1 MTPRLSSFLDAAR
14 WIAATLV
21 VVSHVRL
28 LFLIYKGSVQH
39 LTAPLKALYAVANV
53 GHEAVVV
60 FFVISGFLV
69 GGMSIRKIQQGRF
82 SLGDYTAARFS
93 RIYVVLIPAL
103 VAGGCLDYIGL
114 HWSNVSGVY
123 TAISPL
129 GDGSLNFKASIA
141 DNLNVPTFVGNVL
154 MLETIVTER
163 FGSNG
168 PLWSLVYEWWYYVLF
183 GAAAV
188 ALTAQRPTAR
198 IGAAALG
205 LLGLFV
211 LPPVIILWG
220 VIWVLG
226 AAAAMYVA
234 SSLPKPPI
242 WLGIVAFLIGAGV
255 YRHMHSVELTMG
267 EHSWHAFLSDLS
279 ITIGFCLLTMSCARA
294 GKALP
299 GAGFHKWAADFSYST
314 YLVHFP
320 FVLCVGTLAA
330 TFFGVPLA
338 GQPTAKAVALAGA
351 VLALAL
357 TYAYLFSRVTEVY
370 TPKVRDLLQRAIGRA
385 TPRAV
390 AVEQAGS

>member
-28 LFLIYKGSVQH
+28 LFLAYKGSVQH
-39 LTAPLKALYAVANV
+39 LTAPIKALYAVANV

-69 GGMSIRKIQQGRF
+69 GGLSIRKIREGRF
-82 SLGDYTAARFS
+82 SLGEYTAARFS
-93 RIYVVLIPAL
+93 RIYVVLVPAL
-103 VAGGCLDYIGL
+103 IVGGLLDVIGL
-114 HWSNVSGVY
+114 HWSNASGLY
-123 TAISPL
+123 TTISPL
-129 GDGSLNFKASIA
+129 GDGSLNFKGSIA
-141 DNLNVPTFVGNVL
+141 DHLNFPTFVGNLL

-183 GAAAV
+183 GAVAV
-188 ALTAQRPTAR
+188 ALTAHRQSAR
-198 IGAAALG
+198 IAAGALG
-205 LLGLFV
+205 LIGLFL
-211 LPPVIILWG
+211 LPPVIVLWG
-220 VIWVLG
+220 LIWVLG
-226 AAAAMYVA
+226 AAAAIYVA
-234 SSLPKPPI
+234 SPLPKPPI
-242 WLGIVAFLIGAGV
+242 WLGILAMTVSAGV

-279 ITIGFCLLTMSCARA
+279 ITIGFCILTMSCARA

-299 GAGFHKWAADFSYST
+299 GARFHRWAADFSYST

-320 FVLCVGTLAA
+320 FVLCVGTLTA

-338 GQPTAKAVALAGA
+338 GQPTARSVAVAGA
-351 VLALAL
+351 VLMLAL
-357 TYAYLFSRVTEVY
+357 TYAYVFSLVTEVH
-370 TPKVRDLLQRAIGRA
+370 TPKVRTLLQRAMVRRA
-385 TPRAV
+385 PKAV
-390 AVEQAGS
+390 AVEQTGS